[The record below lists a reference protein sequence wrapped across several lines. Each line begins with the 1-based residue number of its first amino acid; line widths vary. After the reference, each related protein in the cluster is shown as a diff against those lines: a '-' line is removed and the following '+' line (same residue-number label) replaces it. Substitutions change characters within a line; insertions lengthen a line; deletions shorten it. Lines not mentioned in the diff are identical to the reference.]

1 MARPKPGEDKLAALR
16 AQHALNPHPEAVTD
30 TAFVGGGDLFDARD
44 LVQVKYEML
53 RRVRAEGQAVT
64 QSAAAF
70 GFSRPAFYQARKSF
84 EAAGLPGL
92 LPQRP
97 GPRRAHKLT
106 GDVMAFLQKALADDP
121 SLGARELTRRLRE
134 ALGVVVHPRTV
145 ERGLARGQ
153 KRGQRS

>member
-64 QSAAAF
+64 QSAS
-70 GFSRPAFYQARKSF
+70 G
-84 EAAGLPGL
+84 
-92 LPQRP
+92 
-97 GPRRAHKLT
+97 
-106 GDVMAFLQKALADDP
+106 
-121 SLGARELTRRLRE
+121 
-134 ALGVVVHPRTV
+134 TV
-145 ERGLARGQ
+145 PPL
-153 KRGQRS
+153 SM